1 MASERPTILVVEDDA
16 TLVLGLEINLRAEG
30 FRVLSARDGQTG
42 LRMGLEQNPDL
53 AVLDL
58 GLPGMD
64 GLDVLAEWRRRGREL
79 PVIVLT
85 ARATL
90 DDKVLGLGQGAD
102 DYLTKP
108 FRIKELTA
116 RIRAALRRAGLGRG
130 PRRVPLGEVEVD
142 LDARKVSRAG
152 AEMALTA
159 KEFDLLAFLIERPG
173 RVFSRERLL
182 EAVWGMDYDG
192 TDRTV
197 DNFVRSLRVK
207 VEADPAEPRHV
218 VTVRGAGY
226 RFEA

>member
-130 PRRVPLGEVEVD
+130 PRRVQLGEVEVD
-142 LDARKVSRAG
+142 LDARRVSRAG

>member
-102 DYLTKP
+102 DYLTKT

-130 PRRVPLGEVEVD
+130 PRRVQLGEVEVD
-142 LDARKVSRAG
+142 LDARRVSRAG

>member
-116 RIRAALRRAGLGRG
+116 RIRAALRRSGLGRG
-130 PRRVPLGEVEVD
+130 PRRVQLGEVEVD

>member
-1 MASERPTILVVEDDA
+1 VVEDDA

>member
-1 MASERPTILVVEDDA
+1 
-16 TLVLGLEINLRAEG
+16 
-30 FRVLSARDGQTG
+30 
-42 LRMGLEQNPDL
+42 
-53 AVLDL
+53 
-58 GLPGMD
+58 
-64 GLDVLAEWRRRGREL
+64 
-79 PVIVLT
+79 
-85 ARATL
+85 
-90 DDKVLGLGQGAD
+90 
-102 DYLTKP
+102 
-108 FRIKELTA
+108 
-116 RIRAALRRAGLGRG
+116 
-130 PRRVPLGEVEVD
+130 
-142 LDARKVSRAG
+142 
-152 AEMALTA
+152 MALTA

>member
-1 MASERPTILVVEDDA
+1 
-16 TLVLGLEINLRAEG
+16 
-30 FRVLSARDGQTG
+30 
-42 LRMGLEQNPDL
+42 MGLEQNPDL